1 MAKWK
6 KRESLGKALGRE
18 AGGVAKSVGSE
29 LLSIATL
36 GLFKPR
42 KSAQE
47 ITIRYPNGKVVKIR
61 R

>member
-6 KRESLGKALGRE
+6 KNESIEKALGRE
-18 AGGVAKSVGSE
+18 AGGIAKSVGSE

-47 ITIRYPNGKVVKIR
+47 ITIKYPNGKVVKIR
-61 R
+61 K